1 MMSAYADLLQDKDK
15 LGSTRPE
22 SDHGPGVRDAEVVGL
37 GWTRTIDFGLIRG
50 FGRKPTEFRPFQIQ
64 NARCASSF
72 FEIGL
77 RSVFDFT
84 RGSTKHL

>member
-37 GWTRTIDFGLIRG
+37 DGLEPTTSVLSGVWSKTNRIQAVSDTRC
-50 FGRKPTEFRPFQIQ
+50 QV
-64 NARCASSF
+64 RCLLF
-72 FEIGL
+72 
-77 RSVFDFT
+77 
-84 RGSTKHL
+84 